1 MVKPSTLGFRRN
13 RREEHHKP
21 RGTHAFVGKFVF
33 ILLIYLGLR
42 VRGHGAYGRLA
53 ANFGVLS
60 EHMPL
65 RCGDSSFSS
74 YFIVRFLGAIPR
86 KVRNEKKQGIENS
99 GWWCAPDFL
108 SFNSEPPARRLR
120 AGTLDKK
127 KSE

>member
-86 KVRNEKKQGIENS
+86 KVRDEKTGDRIAVGGPHPISSRS
-99 GWWCAPDFL
+99 GL
-108 SFNSEPPARRLR
+108 GHLLGVRGLVR
-120 AGTLDKK
+120 
-127 KSE
+127 